1 MRIAVIDCVGGA
13 SGDMFLGALLA
24 AGVPRDAFDAAI
36 ASLGLPGV
44 RVEAERTSRHGIGGI
59 AARVVGGGDA
69 HRAHTHEPHEHAHH
83 DHEHAHGHHDH
94 SHTHS
99 HDDAPRDAHSHTH
112 DETHRDQHSHHEP
125 HRGLREIEAIIAH
138 SGLSPRAK
146 EKSIETFRA
155 IAVVEGEIHGMPP
168 EQVHFHEVGAVD
180 AIVDVVG
187 TVVGFELL
195 GIERAFHSAVPQGQG
210 EVRAAHGVIPL
221 PAPATLALLRGRPV
235 RMTANRYEMTTPTGA
250 ALLVSLASPDAPPVF
265 RPLAIGYGCG
275 SRDPKEIANVLRIV
289 VAETD
294 DALHE
299 ETLFLIETNVDDM
312 NPQAVE
318 PLFER
323 VFAAGARDFFVTPIQ
338 MKKGRPALLLSA
350 LVDAERVGAVS
361 RTLLVDTPTLG
372 VRVRETRRLSLPREE
387 RTIDTEW
394 GSVRVKIPF
403 LDGRPLRARPEYEDC
418 RRIARERGLP
428 FLEVY
433 ESVMRRLA

>member
-1 MRIAVIDCVGGA
+1 MRIAIIDCVGGA

-24 AGVPRDAFDAAI
+24 AGAPRDAFDAAI

-44 RVEAERTSRHGIGGI
+44 RVETERASRHGIGGV
-59 AARVVGGGDA
+59 AARVVGGEDEA
-69 HRAHTHEPHEHAHH
+69 HGQAHLSHAH
-83 DHEHAHGHHDH
+83 DHEHAHGHSHDDH
-94 SHTHS
+94 SHGHD
-99 HDDAPRDAHSHTH
+99 HHHERDDAHDHASHP
-112 DETHRDQHSHHEP
+112 S
-125 HRGLREIEAIIAH
+125 HRGLHEIESIIAR

-146 EKSIETFRA
+146 AKSIETFRA
-155 IAVVEGEIHGMPP
+155 LAVVEGEIHGMPP
-168 EQVHFHEVGAVD
+168 EEVHFHEVGAVD

-187 TVVGFELL
+187 AVVGFELL
-195 GIERAFHSAVPQGQG
+195 GVERAFHSAVPVGQG

-221 PAPATLALLRGRPV
+221 PAPATIALLRGRPV
-235 RMTANRYEMTTPTGA
+235 RMTAHRHEMTTPTGA
-250 ALLVSLASPDAPPVF
+250 ALLATLASPDAPPLF
-265 RPLAIGYGCG
+265 RPLSVGYGCG
-275 SRDPKEIANVLRIV
+275 SRDPQGIANVLRIV

-299 ETLFLIETNVDDM
+299 ETLYTIETNVDDM

-350 LVDAERVGAVS
+350 LVDAERVDAVS
-361 RTLLVDTPTLG
+361 RVLLVETPTLG
-372 VRVRETRRLSLPREE
+372 VRVRATRRISLPREE

-394 GSVRVKIPF
+394 GSVRVKIPY

-418 RRIARERGLP
+418 RRIAHERGLP

-433 ESVMRRLA
+433 ESVMRRLG